1 VDSEG
6 RTLWI
11 VDSTEPDFAKIA
23 LGIVAGV
30 ASKTVH
36 KSGVVKPYH
45 GKMGD
50 LPDYKSGSGVFMRG
64 LLYAY
69 SQPNN
74 PVKKFV
80 DDDAYHIREVLLAS
94 ANDACESS
102 PGDLFDNL
110 NVLATLTTAKALGI
124 IQV

>member
-11 VDSTEPDFAKIA
+11 
-23 LGIVAGV
+23 IV
-30 ASKTVH
+30 
-36 KSGVVKPYH
+36 YE
-45 GKMGD
+45 
-50 LPDYKSGSGVFMRG
+50 F
-64 LLYAY
+64 LYRI
-69 SQPNN
+69 
-74 PVKKFV
+74 
-80 DDDAYHIREVLLAS
+80 DDAYHIREVLLAS